1 MPNVNVGLLS
11 RPQIIFNNVRNKAGH
26 SPWSYMYTYHATAL
40 FCRFGPCLNYI
51 WCRNYKQNECRN
63 DSIKLVMD
71 NEDSHFLKMCL

>member
-1 MPNVNVGLLS
+1 MLEVKLVTLLDPTCTLTMQLLCS
-11 RPQIIFNNVRNKAGH
+11 G
-26 SPWSYMYTYHATAL
+26 
-40 FCRFGPCLNYI
+40 RFGPCLNYI